1 MPITFRVLKDGQY
14 LQGALPDDLTPLI
27 KDPKSRFWIDLE
39 NVDVPTLEDIGR
51 RFGFHALAIEDCHHS
66 VQRPKIDD
74 YPGYLFFSFH
84 AVDETGEGLVHLR
97 EMDGFLAK
105 NYIVTVHEEPSPEV
119 ALLVDRCD
127 RNPLLIEKGVDNI
140 FYELLDRM
148 VDTHFPILDAIE
160 ERLTEAEER
169 VFHSASENVLEDL
182 FHIKKEILA
191 LRRIVGPQREILNLL
206 TSREWDVI
214 SPGARF
220 YLRDVHD
227 HLVRITDLM
236 ETYRD
241 LVTGAM
247 DAYRSEVS
255 QRLNEVMKKLAVI
268 GTVGLPLTVTASL
281 WGMNFSHV
289 PLAGHPAGF
298 WIISGG
304 LAVVALTL
312 LAIFRKTGW
321 F

>member
-1 MPITFRVLKDGQY
+1 
-14 LQGALPDDLTPLI
+14 
-27 KDPKSRFWIDLE
+27 
-39 NVDVPTLEDIGR
+39 
-51 RFGFHALAIEDCHHS
+51 
-66 VQRPKIDD
+66 
-74 YPGYLFFSFH
+74 
-84 AVDETGEGLVHLR
+84 
-97 EMDGFLAK
+97 
-105 NYIVTVHEEPSPEV
+105 
-119 ALLVDRCD
+119 
-127 RNPLLIEKGVDNI
+127 
-140 FYELLDRM
+140 
-148 VDTHFPILDAIE
+148 
-160 ERLTEAEER
+160 
-169 VFHSASENVLEDL
+169 VLEDL

-206 TSREWDVI
+206 TSRPWDVI
-214 SPGARF
+214 SEGSRF

-247 DAYRSEVS
+247 DAHRSEVS

-281 WGMNFSHV
+281 WGMNFAQV

-298 WIISGG
+298 WIISGALG
-304 LAVVALTL
+304 VLALTL